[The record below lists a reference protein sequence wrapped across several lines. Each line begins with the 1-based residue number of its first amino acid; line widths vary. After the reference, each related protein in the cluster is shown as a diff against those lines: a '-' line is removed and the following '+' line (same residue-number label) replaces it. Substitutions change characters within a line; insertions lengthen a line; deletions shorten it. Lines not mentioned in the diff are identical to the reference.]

1 MHKPF
6 SLAALNLALVIL
18 SLLIFA
24 LVLSLFLSFGLDAVQ
39 DSWHAK
45 EEASLNSYIVT
56 QLLEAPQPVSPETAS
71 SLFSSLPYA
80 PTYLYVSDSLG
91 QLLYFELSLF
101 HYAQASTV
109 IIAMLLLSIAVDQT
123 SAWLRR
129 RMA

>member
-91 QLLYFELSLF
+91 QLLYSYHKAERGAGRGRGLQYGLVENLQWREVRS
-101 HYAQASTV
+101 S
-109 IIAMLLLSIAVDQT
+109 
-123 SAWLRR
+123 
-129 RMA
+129 